1 MYLRIHYG
9 SCTRFAAAVEIRAH
23 NVDVVP
29 GSSAPLPQRGFA
41 NDLLHGGCG
50 VRGDLEEEAGTALD
64 CTSIMCVA
72 PAGRPGKLW
81 IVMPSEASA
90 ALPHNGSTR
99 ILRLTQVDR
108 RRARLYSIEVNAA
121 FPG

>member
-64 CTSIMCVA
+64 CTSLMRRPDARESFGLSCSAKHLQLCPATEA
-72 PAGRPGKLW
+72 P
-81 IVMPSEASA
+81 
-90 ALPHNGSTR
+90 GSF
-99 ILRLTQVDR
+99 
-108 RRARLYSIEVNAA
+108 A
-121 FPG
+121 